1 MLHTDLLRIALG
13 DDIHLRKKLLCH
25 KNIRIMRDETE
36 NHAQAEGCSKVIKR
50 EKRYAGGKVEKIK
63 SD

>member
-1 MLHTDLLRIALG
+1 LG